1 MKPYLK
7 TIAKCFLNTF
17 HENEI
22 SAAKI
27 ELFLYEEEGI
37 EDQLDKL
44 LTEYFCP
51 SPKDKEML
59 AAIEQ
64 TDEPEQILILM
75 KKAMCGDNR
84 MALRKKVLSM
94 EETITPYLLEKV
106 LRNRQDHF
114 VENCLHFFLFAK
126 KDYTEWIYEHY
137 SEIRSEYMKSMLCV
151 ALGVRGKAE
160 YIPFLISEC
169 KRFLAEYPDESF
181 DQGPYLAVKELVNRS

>member
-7 TIAKCFLNTF
+7 TIAKDFLNTF

-64 TDEPEQILILM
+64 TDEPVIVRTILLKTVCISSCLQRRITRNGSM
-75 KKAMCGDNR
+75 SIS
-84 MALRKKVLSM
+84 LRS
-94 EETITPYLLEKV
+94 
-106 LRNRQDHF
+106 
-114 VENCLHFFLFAK
+114 
-126 KDYTEWIYEHY
+126 
-137 SEIRSEYMKSMLCV
+137 
-151 ALGVRGKAE
+151 GVN
-160 YIPFLISEC
+160 I
-169 KRFLAEYPDESF
+169 
-181 DQGPYLAVKELVNRS
+181 